1 MDMQDFTLKI
11 VIVGDSGVGKTNLL
25 SRFTRNIFD
34 SETRNTIGVDFSALD
49 LVINNKNVKIQFWD
63 TAGQEK
69 YRAIASAYYKNA
81 HGAIIVY
88 DITNKSSFE
97 NTNTWLREL
106 KEHGEDNI
114 KIALFGNKKDLESN
128 REIIKEDAEN
138 VAKTNELFFMEVSAK
153 TNEDKCVNTAF
164 TCFLEEIMKYQDK
177 LTKDFQN
184 NKRDIK
190 ILKMNKIELLK
201 PDWKK
206 TKSKC
211 CY

>member
-1 MDMQDFTLKI
+1 MEMQDITLKI

-34 SETRNTIGVDFSALD
+34 CETRNTIGVDFSAMD
-49 LVINNKNVKIQFWD
+49 LIINNKNVKIQFWD

-81 HGAIIVY
+81 HGAIVVY
-88 DITNKSSFE
+88 DLTNKASFE
-97 NTNTWLREL
+97 NTNTWLSEL

-114 KIALFGNKKDLESN
+114 KIALFGNKKDLEN
-128 REIIKEDAEN
+128 EREILTEDSEN
-138 VAKTNELFFMEVSAK
+138 LARNNELFFMEVSAK
-153 TNEDKCVNTAF
+153 TNEEKCVNVAF
-164 TCFLEEIMKYQDK
+164 HCFLDEIMRAQE
-177 LTKDFQN
+177 QV
-184 NKRDIK
+184 KREFRGSRDVK
-190 ILKMNKIELLK
+190 VLKMKKIELLR